1 LGVKLGAVR
10 SAGGTLS
17 TARLHRCFV
26 LIAAAVCLPACG
38 PTATVNRAELT
49 GDAGRPRDARTNP
62 PPEQPPA
69 GPFQPPSGPSPG
81 GQGGGPIDP
90 VRSPDGFA
98 CTMNNEC
105 LSQKCA
111 DGVCCNE
118 ACDGAC
124 RSCDQTGNAGKCLP
138 VPVDQDPDNECPEE
152 APASCG
158 KDGACDGAGACRF
171 HPAGSMCE
179 PGGCEVATERSARLC
194 DGKGTCLPTTTKSCL
209 PAMCIGDACAPPCVM
224 DADCPAGR
232 WCDSGTCRTQRDPGM
247 PCERAA
253 QCGSNFCTDGVCCN
267 MACKDSC
274 YACNQPGMLGQCM
287 PVPTGQDPGSECP
300 VEAIG
305 TCGNLGGCNGRGAC
319 LKHPVGTFC
328 GYGQCMN
335 RTQFGNSTCDG
346 MGGCR
351 RGPGMSCGNYACN
364 GTLVCWTV
372 CANNAQCAPGR
383 TCNIH
388 ACQ

>member
-1 LGVKLGAVR
+1 MRPDRLGQPG
-10 SAGGTLS
+10 
-17 TARLHRCFV
+17 
-26 LIAAAVCLPACG
+26 
-38 PTATVNRAELT
+38 RAD
-49 GDAGRPRDARTNP
+49 GDAGRPRDARANHAA
-62 PPEQPPA
+62 EQPPA
-69 GPFQPPSGPSPG
+69 RPVPATERPAAA

-90 VRSPDGFA
+90 VNRSPDGFA
-98 CTMNNEC
+98 CKMNNEC
-105 LSQKCA
+105 LSLKCA

-118 ACDGAC
+118 ACDGVCQA
-124 RSCDQTGNAGKCLP
+124 CDQTGNVGPLP
-138 VPVDQDPDNECPEE
+138 
-152 APASCG
+152 
-158 KDGACDGAGACRF
+158 AGARRSGSRQGMRRGGARDLWPGRRLRRRRGLP
-171 HPAGSMCE
+171 PATPPAPCVQRAAARS
-179 PGGCEVATERSARLC
+179 PTERSARLC
-194 DGKGTCLPTTTKSCL
+194 DGKGTCLPTTLKSCL

-232 WCDSGTCRTQRDPGM
+232 WCDSGTCRTQREQGM

-253 QCGSNFCTDGVCCN
+253 QCGSGFCTDGVCCN
-267 MACKDSC
+267 MACKDACYSC
-274 YACNQPGMLGQCM
+274 DQAGSLGMCKAIA
-287 PVPTGQDPGSECP
+287 TGQDPGNECP
-300 VEAIG
+300 VQAIG

-319 LKHPVGTFC
+319 IKHPVGTFC
-328 GYGQCMN
+328 GYGSCMN

-364 GTLVCWTV
+364 GNLVCWTV